1 MEAAGAAAATDRARS
16 ADWTHA
22 RSALDSVGMTS
33 RRSTTIQVGLVAAS
47 VVFWGAILGW
57 TLTVDDDDIDPPD
70 HLDDPAFAR
79 AAEPICADA
88 VATLEDRDLLH
99 PSPETLE
106 ERADIVDASN
116 AVLASMVLDVGGLPR
131 PAGEEGEWV
140 GLWLADW
147 DQHLADRQAW
157 ADGLRAG
164 DDGPFTETAR
174 AGEQLSKVIDN
185 FAEVNDMP
193 SCATTHDV

>member
-1 MEAAGAAAATDRARS
+1 
-16 ADWTHA
+16 
-22 RSALDSVGMTS
+22 VGVPW
-33 RRSTTIQVGLVAAS
+33 RRSTKIQAGLLAAN

-57 TLTVDDDDIDPPD
+57 TVTVDDDDIDPPD
-70 HLDDPAFAR
+70 HLDDPAFAQ
-79 AAEPICADA
+79 AAEPVCAGA
-88 VATLEDRDLLH
+88 VATLEERDLLH
-99 PSPETLE
+99 PAPESLE

-116 AVLASMVLDVGGLPR
+116 AVLAAMVDDVRAIDR

-140 GLWLADW
+140 GLWLSDW
-147 DQHLADRQAW
+147 EQHIADRQAW
-157 ADGLRAG
+157 ADGLRQG

-174 AGEQLSKVIDN
+174 GGEQLSRVIDN